1 MSEIKSSLLENIQK
15 NSIQIVSDIH
25 LEFYKDNFPII
36 NRHAP
41 YLVIAGDLAPIQNKC
56 YKDFI
61 EIQSKKFEK
70 VFLICG
76 NHEFY
81 SRKYSVDQLL
91 QMARNICESFDNV
104 FLLDRNSYNISEKT
118 VILGATLWSNINSYA
133 STQIND
139 FKKILVF
146 PKATKYIKHKELEGL
161 TNRNINIYL
170 TKEIYCEYHKRDVA
184 YLTEQIQILEEQNK
198 DIIVLTHHAPSLV
211 MNGKYCGN
219 KIESAFATD
228 LTNLFQPPV
237 IAFCNGHIHA
247 NVDTKINNI
256 RCVSNCMGYK
266 DEDAG
271 YKENTVIYFK

>member
-1 MSEIKSSLLENIQK
+1 MTTSSLLENIQK

-25 LEFYKDNFPII
+25 LEFYKDNNFPII

-41 YLVIAGDLAPIQNKC
+41 YLALLGDIGYIEKQ
-56 YKDFI
+56 YYRDFL

-70 VFLICG
+70 VLILIG

-81 SRKYSVDQLL
+81 SRKYSVDQLI

-104 FLLDRNSYNISEKT
+104 ILLDRNHYNITEKT
-118 VILGATLWSNINSYA
+118 VILGATLWSNISSYA

-139 FKKILVF
+139 FNKILVF
-146 PKATKYIKHKELEGL
+146 PKATKYIKHKEMLGL
-161 TNRNINIYL
+161 TNRNININL
-170 TKEIYCEYHKRDVA
+170 TKEIYYEYHKRDVA
-184 YLTEQIQILEEQNK
+184 YLTEQIEFFKKQNK
-198 DIIVLTHHAPSLV
+198 EIIILTHHAPSLI
-211 MNGKYCGN
+211 MNGKYSGN

-228 LTNLFQPPV
+228 LTYLFEPPV
-237 IAFCNGHIHA
+237 IAWISGHVHA

-266 DEDAG
+266 GEDAG
-271 YKENTVIYFK
+271 YNENTIVYFK